1 MSVQTGAHP
10 AAAAHFLEDGPHAA
24 WHDAALW
31 NVRDRRDKAAGT
43 VSDWERLREQASRI
57 KQHTMS
63 RLPEYLEQFEL
74 AAQAAGAQVHWAR
87 DPEEFRVL
95 VHGLLQRHGVTSVAK
110 SKSMLTEEC
119 ALNPYLEAQGIE
131 VVDTDLGERVVQ
143 LNHQHPSH
151 IVLPAIHLN
160 KQQIGKIFEE
170 NLGTAP
176 GNDSA
181 EELTEA
187 ARQDL
192 RARYLHAEAG
202 ITGVNFAVAETGT
215 LVVCTNEANA
225 DLGMTVPKLHIAC
238 MGLEKIVPRFEDLAV
253 FTRLLARSGTGQAI
267 TAYTSHI
274 TGPQPGSELHIV
286 LLDNGRSALLARPR
300 FRNALKCIRCGACM
314 NTCPVFRRSGGHS
327 YNHVIPGP
335 IGAVLAPNAAF
346 EQTTSLP
353 LASSLCGSCTEV
365 CPVKIDLHKQLLYW
379 REELAKEGKLPLGK
393 TLGAAVF
400 AYVSTRPRLFKMCG
414 RMMRLML
421 RIAPRALVYSRMNV
435 WGKRRELP
443 VVPAESYLERLRREQ

>member
-1 MSVQTGAHP
+1 MSARTEAHPP
-10 AAAAHFLEDGPHAA
+10 AAARFLDDGAHAA

-31 NVRDRRDKAAGT
+31 NVRDRRDKAAAS
-43 VSDWERLREQASRI
+43 VPDWERLREQATRI
-57 KQHTMS
+57 KQHTLAH
-63 RLPEYLEQFEL
+63 LPDYLEQFER
-74 AAQAAGAQVHWAR
+74 AARAAGATVHWAK

-95 VHGLLQRHGVTSVAK
+95 VHGLLKQHGVTSVAK

-143 LNHQHPSH
+143 LNQEHPSH

-160 KQQIGKIFEE
+160 KQQIGRIFEK

-192 RARYLHAEAG
+192 RARYLHAQAG

-238 MGLEKIVPRFEDLAV
+238 MGLEKLVPRFEDLAV

-267 TAYTSHI
+267 TAYTSHV
-274 TGPQPGSELHIV
+274 TGPAPGSELHIV
-286 LLDNGRSALLARPR
+286 LLDNGRSALLARDR

-335 IGAVLAPNAAF
+335 IGSVLAPNVAF
-346 EQTTSLP
+346 EQTETLP
-353 LASSLCGSCTEV
+353 FASSLCGSCTEV

-379 REELAKEGKLPLGK
+379 REELAKEGRVPLSK
-393 TLGAAVF
+393 QLGAHVF
-400 AYVSTRPRLFKMCG
+400 TFVATRPWLFKLGG
-414 RMMRLML
+414 RMMRLSL
-421 RIAPRALVYSRMNV
+421 RITPRALVYGPWNA

-443 VVPAESYLERLRREQ
+443 VPPKRSYLDGGRP